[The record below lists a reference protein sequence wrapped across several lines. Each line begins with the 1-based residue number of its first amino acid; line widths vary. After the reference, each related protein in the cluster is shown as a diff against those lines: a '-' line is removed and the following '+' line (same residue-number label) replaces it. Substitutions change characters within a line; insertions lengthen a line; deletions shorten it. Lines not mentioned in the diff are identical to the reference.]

1 MYKDVKHDK
10 HTSIQTEGNDHCI
23 TSDPVTSAPAEKSSR
38 YIDSKQS
45 YSAVTSTNVIEDK
58 RALIDVCALRQMLEK
73 GELKSVQWIRKE
85 KQLAD
90 PLTKGTASSDL
101 LIGVLSGEVDFPL

>member
-1 MYKDVKHDK
+1 
-10 HTSIQTEGNDHCI
+10 
-23 TSDPVTSAPAEKSSR
+23 
-38 YIDSKQS
+38 
-45 YSAVTSTNVIEDK
+45 
-58 RALIDVCALRQMLEK
+58 MLEK

-101 LIGVLSGEVDFPL
+101 LIGVLSGKVDFPL